1 MTTLSICLT
10 SILIAL
16 SLYLML
22 THFIEGKVATEVN
35 KKMMEQDERIRLLL
49 TLTNKVNDEDLDDLI
64 LMLSHWR
71 KRWKSPD
78 GTAWVKKTSSS
89 EEAKE

>member
-35 KKMMEQDERIRLLL
+35 KRMMEQDERIRLLL
-49 TLTNKVNDEDLDDLI
+49 TLTNKVKDEDLEDLI
-64 LMLSHWR
+64 AMLSHWR

-78 GTAWVKKTSSS
+78 GAARVNSTN
-89 EEAKE
+89 

>member
-1 MTTLSICLT
+1 MSTLSICLT

-35 KKMMEQDERIRLLL
+35 KRMMEQDERIRLLL
-49 TLTNKVNDEDLDDLI
+49 TLTNKVKDEDLEDLI
-64 LMLSHWR
+64 TMLSHWR

-78 GTAWVKKTSSS
+78 GTAWSNSTN
-89 EEAKE
+89 